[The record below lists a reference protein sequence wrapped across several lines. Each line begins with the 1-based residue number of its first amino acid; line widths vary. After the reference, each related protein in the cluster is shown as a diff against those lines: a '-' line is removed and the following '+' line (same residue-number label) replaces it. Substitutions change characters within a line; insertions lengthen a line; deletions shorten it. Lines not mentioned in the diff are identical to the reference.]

1 MDKSEKELP
10 APVRRRLVQLLSILD
25 MSEEERITSSAV
37 SGMTGWSSSQIRH
50 DLWLAG
56 ISGGK
61 SNGYD
66 AAVLRN
72 VLRRAVGFGEEKRLC
87 CVVGLGRLGAALLD
101 GRFFDDAAFSLT
113 AGFDSNVNRV
123 EILRS
128 TFPLYPAA
136 RIEQVVPELGIEYAV
151 LTLRAADV
159 PVYVRRLA
167 GCGIKGIVNMT
178 SAVVRAPEGVRIENI
193 SLANS
198 LMNLLI

>member
-1 MDKSEKELP
+1 MDESERELP
-10 APVRRRLVQLLSILD
+10 VPVRKRLVQLLSILD
-25 MSEEERITSSAV
+25 MSDGEMITSSAV
-37 SGMTGWSSSQIRH
+37 SGLTGWSSAQIRH

-56 ISGGK
+56 IGGGK

-72 VLRRAVGFGEEKRLC
+72 ELRRAVGIGEKKRLC

-101 GRFFDDAAFSLT
+101 GRFFDGAGFSLA

-136 RIEQVVPELGIEYAV
+136 RIEQVVPELGIKYAV
-151 LTLRAADV
+151 LALGAADV
-159 PVYVRRLA
+159 PAYVRRLA